1 MASKFESQFDLEFL
15 ARVACAAP
23 FVASPDEVMSVVDDD
38 PPPMSLPRVSKHS
51 PFFAT
56 IKAVAKRQATRLTL
70 SLAILT
76 VATTFGCSYIDP
88 YAAKWDAIK
97 VGDSRSIAVE
107 ALGSPSVVNSVEL
120 SVLKAEQLAWRAPL
134 GGRTYIMVTAMDR
147 VVAKSVI
154 N

>member
-1 MASKFESQFDLEFL
+1 MESKLDRQLELQSQP
-15 ARVACAAP
+15 RIACAVP
-23 FVASPDEVMSVVDDD
+23 FLVSRDELTGAAGNPPSPSSFTQSR
-38 PPPMSLPRVSKHS
+38 SLTL
-51 PFFAT
+51 FFAT
-56 IKAVAKRQATRLTL
+56 VQDVAKRQATRINQ